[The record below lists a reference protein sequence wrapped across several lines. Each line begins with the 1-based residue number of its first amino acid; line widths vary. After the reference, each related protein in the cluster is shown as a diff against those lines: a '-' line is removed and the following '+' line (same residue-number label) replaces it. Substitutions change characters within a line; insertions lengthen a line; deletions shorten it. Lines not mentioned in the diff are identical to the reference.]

1 MGDWDSAVRRLR
13 RAYARYRRLA
23 AATLAAIAVLLLVRV
38 ISPPPAES
46 VPVVVAAHDLSGGT
60 TVGADDV
67 RIARMAPALAPHGA
81 FTQTT
86 TVLGST
92 VAAPMRAGEALTDRR
107 VLGKSLV
114 AGYAPGLVA
123 APVRIQ
129 DPDVVT
135 LLHAGDSIDV
145 YVASTAQ
152 GPATR
157 IASAVRVVMLPRVA
171 DDGRSGALVVLA
183 VTPVDAAEIAAA
195 SATAPLSVTLR
206 G

>member
-1 MGDWDSAVRRLR
+1 MR
-13 RAYARYRRLA
+13 RAYLRYRRLVA
-23 AATLAAIAVLLLVRV
+23 AAFAAAAVLLLARV
-38 ISPPPAES
+38 VSPPPAES

-60 TVGADDV
+60 TIGADDV
-67 RIARMAPALAPHGA
+67 RISRLPPGLAPRGVFA
-81 FTQTT
+81 ATNA
-86 TVLGST
+86 VLGST

-107 VLGKSLV
+107 LLGKSLV

-145 YVASTAQ
+145 YAASSQA

-157 IASAVRVVMLPRVA
+157 IASGVRVVMLPRAA
-171 DDGRSGALVVLA
+171 DDGQSGALVVLA
-183 VTPVDAAEIAAA
+183 VTPDDAAQIAAA